1 MYIYIYVHT
10 HIHIY
15 IYVYVYVY
23 VIYIYMLYI
32 YIERETERERESERT
47 FKDGFSSPGSHASGC
62 CPSRRSA
69 FLEACSG
76 QCSHFFR
83 LMISSINISVYS
95 YIGILVYWFV
105 DFFVY

>member
-15 IYVYVYVY
+15 IYAY
-23 VIYIYMLYI
+23 VIYICYI
-32 YIERETERERESERT
+32 YIDRERERT
-47 FKDGFSSPGSHASGC
+47 FKDGFSSPGSHGSGC